1 MYWYLSFLR
10 PPPVYLAIPADGV
23 VVTPQVANDL
33 RTELRDAPTEIAY
46 TWQRTHPTPSS
57 PTKPLP
63 LTRFEPP
70 ESTYR
75 PLTVPLPRNAR
86 VGEHWRLGLVE
97 VPSPGT
103 KVDTGAI
110 GGDIL
115 ALSGEGVRVLGVW
128 SEGIELR
135 NGEVVAAATGPV
147 RGVGGKDKGKD
158 KKAAGKD
165 KAGGKPKA
173 KGGKDDT
180 PKQGRISRAWALPS
194 GQQLT
199 LVEQTSFDLDKK
211 VWDSGL
217 ALASWLWRYLS
228 NGGGLHA
235 DAKRVLE
242 RLNADELSVVEL
254 GSGTGLVSIALAQ
267 MLTSNANIVATD
279 LESALEIMR
288 ENIAL
293 NAEPSRPQVRA
304 DVLDW
309 DAPLPDWV
317 QATPPTVVI
326 AADVTYNTASF
337 PSLVATLERLLKPAD
352 GPAPLLLLAYK
363 QRDAAERELWN
374 MLAAR
379 GIGTVLVGKIRGAE
393 EEGQVEMWVA
403 GADIASST

>member
-10 PPPVYLAIPADGV
+10 PPPVHLALPSDGV
-23 VVTPQVANDL
+23 VITPQVANDL
-33 RTELRDAPTEIAY
+33 RTELRDAPTDIAY
-46 TWQRTHPTPSS
+46 TWQRTQPPSAPTAPAH
-57 PTKPLP
+57 
-63 LTRFEPP
+63 LTRFQPP

-75 PLTVPLPRNAR
+75 PLTVPLPRGAR
-86 VGEHWRLGLVE
+86 PGERWRLGLVE
-97 VPSPGT
+97 VGDGGLG
-103 KVDTGAI
+103 KVDTRAV
-110 GGDIL
+110 GGDML
-115 ALSGEGVRVLGVW
+115 ALSASGGVPVLGVW

-135 NGEVVAAATGPV
+135 AAEVAASSGPV
-147 RGVGGKDKGKD
+147 RGVGGKGRDKVKAADKGKD
-158 KKAAGKD
+158 KAKD
-165 KAGGKPKA
+165 KKGK
-173 KGGKDDT
+173 GKDDT

-217 ALASWLWRYLS
+217 ALASWLWRHLDD
-228 NGGGLHA
+228 GAGLHA
-235 DAKRVLE
+235 DARRVLA
-242 RLNADELSVVEL
+242 RLNAADLSVVEL

-267 MLTSNANIVATD
+267 MLASAAGIVATD

-293 NAEPSRPQVRA
+293 NAEPARPQVRA

-309 DAPLPDWV
+309 DAPLPPWV
-317 QATPPTVVI
+317 QAAPPTVVI

-337 PSLVATLERLLKPAD
+337 PALVDTLERLLKPAD

-379 GIGTVLVGKIRGAE
+379 GIGTVLVGKIAGAE
-393 EEGQVEMWVA
+393 EEGQVEVWVGGRDVA
-403 GADIASST
+403 SGA